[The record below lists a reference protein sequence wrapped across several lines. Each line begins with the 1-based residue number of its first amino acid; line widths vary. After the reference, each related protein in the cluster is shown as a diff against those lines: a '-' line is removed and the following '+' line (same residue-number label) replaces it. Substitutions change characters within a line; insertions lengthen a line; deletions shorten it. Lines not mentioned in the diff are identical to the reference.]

1 MNGTQLPH
9 SILSGEEDTPLN
21 EINVDAIMRSV
32 REANRRKWRLSL
44 SETAPLHFSETF
56 PEGDMALLRFHVHSL
71 KWPSVQ
77 LEFGL
82 ELTRSNLDRLP
93 LVGALWRLARRS
105 LHRISL
111 HYVRKV
117 VGFLLPFHRHVA
129 SAAEL
134 FLHHQEQQDEALTAL
149 ERRVSE
155 LEARLAA
162 LEDKL

>member
-1 MNGTQLPH
+1 MNGIQLPH
-9 SILSGEEDTPLN
+9 NMLSGEAETLS
-21 EINVDAIMRSV
+21 EVNVDAIMRSI
-32 REANRRKWRLSL
+32 REANRRKWRSSL
-44 SETAPLHFSETF
+44 PEMAPLRFSETF
-56 PEGDMALLRFHVHSL
+56 PESDMALLRFHVHSL
-71 KWPSVQ
+71 DQPSVP

-117 VGFLLPFHRHVA
+117 VGFLLPFHRHLA
-129 SAAEL
+129 NAAEL
-134 FLHHQEQQDEALTAL
+134 FLHYQEQQDEALTAL
-149 ERRVSE
+149 ERRISE

>member
-1 MNGTQLPH
+1 MNGIQLPH
-9 SILSGEEDTPLN
+9 NILSEEEETLN
-21 EINVDAIMRSV
+21 EVNVDAIMRSI
-32 REANRRKWRLSL
+32 REANRRKWGSILP
-44 SETAPLHFSETF
+44 ETAPWHFLETF

-71 KWPSVQ
+71 DQPSVQ

-82 ELTRSNLDRLP
+82 ELTRSNVDRLP
-93 LVGALWRLARRS
+93 LVGSLWRLARRS

-149 ERRVSE
+149 ERRISE